1 MNRPY
6 KHLSELIGL
15 FQLTCE
21 EDPIVTSIE
30 TDSRQVTTG
39 SLFICVRG
47 YTVDGHQYAREATEN
62 GAVAI

>member
-6 KHLSELIGL
+6 KHLSELIAL

-47 YTVDGHQYAREATEN
+47 YTVDG
-62 GAVAI
+62 